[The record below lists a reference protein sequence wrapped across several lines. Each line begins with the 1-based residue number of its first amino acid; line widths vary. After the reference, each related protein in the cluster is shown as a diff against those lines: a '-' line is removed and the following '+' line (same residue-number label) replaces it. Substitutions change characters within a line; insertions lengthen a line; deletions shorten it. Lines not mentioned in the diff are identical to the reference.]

1 MTTGG
6 LPRHIPPML
15 AVAGEMPRDQSSW
28 GFELKW
34 DGVRVIAQ
42 CEPEGLRLETRRLR
56 DVTRTYPELTA
67 LGDDLCDVG
76 AVLDGEVVALDEE
89 GRPSFQ
95 RLQER
100 MNVADPATARR
111 RAASVPVAYFVFDL
125 LQLGGNPTIDLPYVE
140 RRRLLDDLAPSGP
153 SWATPPWFPGDG
165 DALWEVAKQR
175 RLEGIVAKRLES
187 TYQPGARTRDWL
199 KIKLVERE
207 EFVIGGWLPGEGG
220 REGQLGSL
228 AVGRYDDDGALRYC
242 GGVGPGFTQADLRR
256 LEEMLAP
263 LRRDESPFTGAQ
275 PKRGTVFVEPVHVAD
290 VEFRERTREGILRQP
305 SFKGLRPDKNPA
317 DVRGALRVEIP
328 GG

>member
-1 MTTGG
+1 
-6 LPRHIPPML
+6 ML
-15 AVAGEMPRDQSSW
+15 AVTGELPREQGTW

-34 DGVRVIAQ
+34 DGVRVVAH
-42 CEPEGLRLETRRLR
+42 CDPEGLRLETRRLR
-56 DVTRTYPELTA
+56 DVTNTYPELNA
-67 LGDDLCDVG
+67 LGDELCRFG
-76 AVLDGEVVALDEE
+76 AVLDGEVVALDDE

-95 RLQER
+95 RIQER
-100 MNVADPATARR
+100 MNVSDPAVARR
-111 RAASVPVAYFVFDL
+111 KSATVPVAYFVFDL
-125 LQLGGNPTIDLPYVE
+125 LQLDGNPTIGLPYVE

-165 DALWEVAKQR
+165 DSLLDVARQR

-220 REGQLGSL
+220 REGQIGSL
-228 AVGRYDDDGALRYC
+228 AVGRYDDEGALRYC
-242 GGVGPGFTQADLRR
+242 GGVGTGFTQGDLRR
-256 LEEMLAP
+256 LEDLLSP
-263 LRRDESPFTGAQ
+263 LRRTKSPFTGTQ
-275 PKRGTVFVEPVHVAD
+275 PKRGTVFVEPDHVAD
-290 VEFRERTREGILRQP
+290 IEFRERTRDGILRQP

-317 DVRGALRVEIP
+317 DVRGALRVDIP